1 MRGDKSD
8 CPRQCAT
15 DRLARWLGDGFGDM
29 VKAIVDVERRVMAIG
44 GELHSEAGAAQTLSA
59 YFLQFAALARRIRVT
74 ERTGRPQT

>member
-1 MRGDKSD
+1 
-8 CPRQCAT
+8 
-15 DRLARWLGDGFGDM
+15 M